1 MKKSYEVSHDERT
14 DWHLIVQEGYEGL
27 TKQELEQMESVVQE
41 VNKRRQL
48 LADEIRQ
55 ENQKEK
61 EKLDELPV
69 RPWQKQKDKYDQ
81 QAAARPVGDP
91 SKNRTQK
98 KRGCTSCAK
107 KGLMGL
113 IKGGAQLLKAELGVD
128 AADEATME
136 TRKALC
142 LECPTYDF
150 GVCIEEE
157 GGCGCFVAAKIKLE
171 GEECPKGKW

>member
-1 MKKSYEVSHDERT
+1 
-14 DWHLIVQEGYEGL
+14 
-27 TKQELEQMESVVQE
+27 
-41 VNKRRQL
+41 
-48 LADEIRQ
+48 
-55 ENQKEK
+55 
-61 EKLDELPV
+61 
-69 RPWQKQKDKYDQ
+69 
-81 QAAARPVGDP
+81 
-91 SKNRTQK
+91 
-98 KRGCTSCAK
+98 
-107 KGLMGL
+107 MGL